1 MASPREGQDVVSK
14 CRVLQI
20 VASSRGGGAE
30 LVRCLVK
37 ELDPVRY
44 ESTVIMPDDGG
55 QLSAADFEAIGARC
69 LHFDIAAGLS
79 LSEWWSLRRFVR
91 GSRFDIVHC
100 HGARAALWARLAAIG
115 PRRPKIVFGVHGLS
129 IVHHHGLKRGLL
141 LGMER
146 LLQAVT
152 DVTLCDSGSERAD
165 VLRYGMASPQR
176 THTIHNGIDLSRLD
190 RGSYQRA
197 AARAAL
203 GLDSAQPAL
212 VTVCRLNRPRDFETL
227 LHAMQTVVAQL
238 PTARLLIVG
247 DGPLRPAIEDQIR
260 ALTLGEN
267 VQLLGIVR
275 DVGQVL
281 AAADMFVLSTQGWE
295 GLPLAPL
302 EAMVMRLPVVISDVG
317 GNREAVQ
324 DGVTGL
330 VVPPRQPQALADA
343 MLRLLQDHPTAQRMG
358 HHGHD
363 RVVREFSAQRMA
375 AETMAIYD
383 RVWKSGLSPVR
394 RSVDSGRD

>member
-1 MASPREGQDVVSK
+1 MAGPREGREVVSK
-14 CRVLQI
+14 YRVLQI

-37 ELDPVRY
+37 ELDPARY
-44 ESTVIMPDDGG
+44 ESTVVMPDDGG

-69 LHFDIAAGLS
+69 LHFDIAVGFS
-79 LSEWWSLRRFVR
+79 PGEWWRLRRFVR
-91 GSRFDIVHC
+91 SGQFDIVHC
-100 HGARAALWARLAAIG
+100 HGARAALWARLAAVG
-115 PRRPKIVFGVHGLS
+115 PRRSRIMFGVHGLS
-129 IVHHHGLKRGLL
+129 IVHHGGLKRSLL

-146 LLQAVT
+146 LLQIVT
-152 DVTLCDSGSERAD
+152 DVTLCDSDSERAE
-165 VLRYGMASPQR
+165 VLRYGIASPQH
-176 THTIHNGIDLSRLD
+176 THTIHNGTDLSRLD
-190 RGSYQRA
+190 RGSYDKA

-203 GLDSAQPAL
+203 GLDSIQPAL
-212 VTVCRLNRPRDFETL
+212 VTVCRLNRPRDFDTL
-227 LHAMQTVVAQL
+227 LRAMQTVVTQL

-247 DGPLRPAIEDQIR
+247 DGPLRLAIEEQTR

-267 VQLLGIVR
+267 VRLLGIVR

-281 AAADMFVLSTQGWE
+281 AAADVFVLSTQGWE

-302 EAMVMRLPVVISDVG
+302 EAMAMHLPVVISDVG

-330 VVPPRQPQALADA
+330 VVPPRQPQTLADA
-343 MLRLLQDHPTAQRMG
+343 LLRLLRDQSTAQRMG
-358 HHGHD
+358 QRGND

-375 AETMAIYD
+375 AETMAIYAQACPEMPC
-383 RVWKSGLSPVR
+383 RRIWKSDL
-394 RSVDSGRD
+394 